1 MLMYTSVHMYR
12 MIYTSVY
19 VYRNQIYTSVYVY
32 RKWSREKKRERL

>member
-1 MLMYTSVHMYR
+1 MYR

-32 RKWSREKKRERL
+32 RKWSREKKRERH